1 MSMENDQII
10 NIYKKK
16 KKNNNF
22 NICKIQQMR

>member
-22 NICKIQQMR
+22 NISKIQQMR

>member
-1 MSMENDQII
+1 MCVENDQII

-16 KKNNNF
+16 KKIYN